1 VMPAPRP
8 PKRTKKPQFPEE
20 EPAPSTASP
29 DALIAAAAELLG
41 LASVGQ
47 GSLLEV
53 YGLVSKLKPG
63 EIPTALAEIS
73 KLPHGKTRQ
82 SLAAAV
88 VSRWAES
95 DGRSAMQYALTQLS
109 HANRPAAIAGAL
121 TAWSDNDPAGALAW
135 FQQTVAADP
144 DFELVLGTKPIY
156 LLPTIFEGLVAKD
169 ISTAYAAF
177 SKLGSNEEKDQALD
191 GIAAAGLT
199 NEQTQHALDFAV
211 STLGGD
217 ARSARM
223 RLVSQWGQRDP
234 AAAAA
239 WVSEA
244 KDPTEK
250 SVFAQSVALT
260 WIAFEPA
267 VAVPWLMDNTMQT
280 ERANIVE
287 LATSIWVQ
295 SDANAT
301 AKWLSTLPKG
311 KDSDLGVAT
320 LARNIVAIEPETALG
335 WAKTIDNPT
344 TRRLTMIDVISQ
356 WRVREPERSV
366 EALQASGL
374 PAKEI
379 AEYLT
384 RTKPA
389 QR

>member
-1 VMPAPRP
+1 
-8 PKRTKKPQFPEE
+8 
-20 EPAPSTASP
+20 
-29 DALIAAAAELLG
+29 
-41 LASVGQ
+41 
-47 GSLLEV
+47 
-53 YGLVSKLKPG
+53 
-63 EIPTALAEIS
+63 
-73 KLPHGKTRQ
+73 
-82 SLAAAV
+82 
-88 VSRWAES
+88 
-95 DGRSAMQYALTQLS
+95 MQYALTQLS

-121 TAWSDNDPAGALAW
+121 AAWSDDDPAGALAW
-135 FQQTVAADP
+135 FQQTVASDP
-144 DFELVLGTKPIY
+144 DFELVLGAKPIY
-156 LLPTIFEGLVAKD
+156 LLPTIFEGLVATD
-169 ISTAYAAF
+169 ISTAYSAF

-199 NEQTQHALDFAV
+199 NEKTQHALDLAV

-239 WVSEA
+239 WVSEV

-260 WIAFEPA
+260 WIAFDPA
-267 VAVPWLMDNTMQT
+267 VAVPWLMENTMQT
-280 ERANIVE
+280 ERANIIE

-301 AKWLSTLPKG
+301 AKWLATLPKG

-335 WAKTIDNPT
+335 WAKTIDNLT
-344 TRRLTMIDVISQ
+344 TRRLTMIDIISQ
-356 WRVREPERSV
+356 WRVREPERAV

-379 AEYLT
+379 TEYLN

-389 QR
+389 ER